1 MRSVADIN
9 FMVATCLIILC
20 QLEQLEHRYV
30 LLLNSENSQ
39 TNIEIRNQL
48 FIINME
54 MKIYIYSLCKTD
66 FLRTVINESN
76 IPSYL

>member
-1 MRSVADIN
+1 MRSVPDIN

-20 QLEQLEHRYV
+20 KLEHRYV

-54 MKIYIYSLCKTD
+54 MKVIILSL
-66 FLRTVINESN
+66 
-76 IPSYL
+76 

>member
-1 MRSVADIN
+1 MRSVPDIN

-20 QLEQLEHRYV
+20 KLEQLEHRYV

-54 MKIYIYSLCKTD
+54 MKVIILSL
-66 FLRTVINESN
+66 
-76 IPSYL
+76 

>member
-1 MRSVADIN
+1 MDIIISSGCFKLFCRPFVRSVPDIN

-20 QLEQLEHRYV
+20 KLEQLEHRYV

-54 MKIYIYSLCKTD
+54 MKVIILSL
-66 FLRTVINESN
+66 
-76 IPSYL
+76 